1 VLNAP
6 AWEWLQTQI
15 LDNKVP
21 VIDHMWQTE
30 TAGPVFG
37 NPYGLAMLPIKPGS
51 AGIPL
56 PGIEAAIVTPEGAP
70 CASGEKGIMVIKRP
84 FPGLI
89 QTLWGDPERYARDY
103 WQRIPGVYYTGD
115 SAHIDDDG
123 FVWFAGRADEVI
135 KIAAHRVGTIEVE
148 TAFLKHPAVAEAGV
162 TGRPDALRGE
172 VISAFVVLRQGH
184 QPSDALKQALLDTV
198 RRDLGPLA
206 VIGDMHFVSML
217 PKTRSGKIMRRVF
230 KAVILDH
237 DPGDISTIEDE
248 VSVHEARQAWLQMRE
263 EIHQAERAGA
273 RE

>member
-1 VLNAP
+1 
-6 AWEWLQTQI
+6 
-15 LDNKVP
+15 
-21 VIDHMWQTE
+21 
-30 TAGPVFG
+30 
-37 NPYGLAMLPIKPGS
+37 
-51 AGIPL
+51 
-56 PGIEAAIVTPEGAP
+56 
-70 CASGEKGIMVIKRP
+70 MVIKRP

-89 QTLWGDPERYARDY
+89 QTLWGDPERYTRDY

-115 SAHIDDDG
+115 SAHIDEDG

-162 TGRPDALRGE
+162 TGRPDVLRGE
-172 VISAFVVLRQGH
+172 VISAFVVLRQG
-184 QPSDALKQALLDTV
+184 QRPSEDLKRALLDTV
-198 RRDLGPLA
+198 RRELGPLA

-248 VSVHEARQAWLQMRE
+248 VSVQEARQAWQQMRE
-263 EIHQAERAGA
+263 EIQQEERAGA
-273 RE
+273 RD

>member
-1 VLNAP
+1 
-6 AWEWLQTQI
+6 
-15 LDNKVP
+15 
-21 VIDHMWQTE
+21 
-30 TAGPVFG
+30 
-37 NPYGLAMLPIKPGS
+37 MLPIKPGS
-51 AGIPL
+51 GGIPL
-56 PGIEAAIVTPEGAP
+56 PGIEAAVVTPEGAP

-89 QTLWGDPERYARDY
+89 QTLWGDPERYLRDY

-148 TAFLKHPAVAEAGV
+148 TAFLKHSAVAEAGV

-184 QPSDALKQALLDTV
+184 QPSDELKHALLDTV

-206 VIGDMHFVSML
+206 VIGEMHFVSML

-248 VSVHEARQAWLQMRE
+248 GSVQEARQAWRQMRE
-263 EIHQAERAGA
+263 EIQHEERAGA

>member
-1 VLNAP
+1 
-6 AWEWLQTQI
+6 
-15 LDNKVP
+15 
-21 VIDHMWQTE
+21 M
-30 TAGPVFG
+30 
-37 NPYGLAMLPIKPGS
+37 
-51 AGIPL
+51 
-56 PGIEAAIVTPEGAP
+56 
-70 CASGEKGIMVIKRP
+70 
-84 FPGLI
+84 I

-115 SAHIDDDG
+115 SAHIDEDG

-184 QPSDALKQALLDTV
+184 QPSDDLKQALLDTV

-248 VSVHEARQAWLQMRE
+248 GL
-263 EIHQAERAGA
+263 GA
-273 RE
+273 RGAPGLVTDARGDPKRGARRCPGVAQLPPCLTANSGCAKRSGRR